1 MYDCSALINRDKETT
16 VFAGKTIF
24 QILSMGGFTMYV
36 LLFCSVLSL
45 GVIIDRVATYWR
57 KSRVTRPAFMDRIKD
72 ELKRK
77 DIARA
82 VEICRDTEAPF
93 AKVVMAGLEKAGRTE
108 KAVGAV
114 MERQIAVE
122 VDKLERLTSVVATIG
137 NVAVYIGLFGT
148 VLGIIRA
155 FRDISAAGSG
165 GMDVVIGGVAEALIT
180 TATGL
185 AVAVP
190 SVILYNWFSRRIE
203 RFQGDMELAASE
215 VSDLIA
221 R

>member
-1 MYDCSALINRDKETT
+1 M
-16 VFAGKTIF
+16 FAGKTLL
-24 QILSMGGFTMYV
+24 QILSMGGFTMYI

-45 GVIIDRVATYWR
+45 GVIIDRLLSYGK
-57 KSRVTRPAFMDRIKD
+57 KSRVKRPVFMDRIRD
-72 ELKRK
+72 ELRRK
-77 DIARA
+77 DMERA
-82 VEICRDTEAPF
+82 LELCRDTEAPF
-93 AKVVMAGLEKAGRTE
+93 AKVVQAGLEKAGRTE
-108 KAVGAV
+108 KTVTGV

-122 VDKLERLTSVVATIG
+122 QGKLEHLTSIVATIG
-137 NVAVYIGLFGT
+137 NIAVYIGLFGT

-155 FRDISAAGSG
+155 FRDISAAGTG

-190 SVILYNWFSRRIE
+190 SVVLFNYFSRRIE
-203 RFQGDMELAASE
+203 RFVADMELAASE
-215 VSDLIA
+215 AAELIG

>member
-1 MYDCSALINRDKETT
+1 M
-16 VFAGKTIF
+16 FAGKNLLE
-24 QILSMGGFTMYV
+24 ILSMGGFTMYI
-36 LLFCSVLSL
+36 LLLCSVLSL
-45 GVIIDRVATYWR
+45 GVIIDRLATYAR
-57 KSRVTRPAFMDRIKD
+57 KARVGRHGFMERIKE

-77 DIARA
+77 DIERA
-82 VEICRDTEAPF
+82 AQICRDTDAPF
-93 AKVVMAGLEKAGRTE
+93 AKVVLAGLEKAGRTE
-108 KAVGAV
+108 KLIGGV

-122 VDKLERLTSVVATIG
+122 VGKLERLTTIVATIG

-148 VLGIIRA
+148 VLGVIRA
-155 FRDISAAGSG
+155 FQDISAAGSG

-190 SVILYNWFSRRIE
+190 SVVLYNYFTRRIE
-203 RFQGDMELAASE
+203 RFVDDMELAASE
-215 VSDLIA
+215 TSELVA

>member
-1 MYDCSALINRDKETT
+1 M
-16 VFAGKTIF
+16 FAGKTLL
-24 QILSMGGFTMYV
+24 QILSMGGFTMYL

-45 GVIIDRVATYWR
+45 GVILDRVASFWK
-57 KSRVTRPAFMDRIKD
+57 KSRVKRPAFMDKIKG
-72 ELKRK
+72 ELRQK
-77 DIARA
+77 DLARA

-93 AKVVMAGLEKAGRTE
+93 AKVVLAGLEKAGRSE
-108 KAVGAV
+108 KLVNGV
-114 MERQIAVE
+114 MERQITVE
-122 VDKLERLTSVVATIG
+122 AGKLERLTSIVATIG
-137 NVAVYIGLFGT
+137 NIAVYIGLFGT

-155 FRDISAAGSG
+155 FNDISLAGTG

-190 SVILYNWFSRRIE
+190 SVVLYNYLSRRIE
-203 RFQGDMELAASE
+203 RFVNDMELAASE
-215 VSDLIA
+215 INDLIA

>member
-1 MYDCSALINRDKETT
+1 M
-16 VFAGKTIF
+16 FAGKTLL

-45 GVIIDRVATYWR
+45 GVIIDRLVSYGK
-57 KSRVTRPAFMDRIKD
+57 KSRVKLPAFMDGIREMIR
-72 ELKRK
+72 KRDFEGAMVK
-77 DIARA
+77 
-82 VEICRDTEAPF
+82 CRETDAPF
-93 AKVVMAGLEKAGRTE
+93 AKVALAGLEKAGRTE
-108 KAVGAV
+108 KLIGNV
-114 MERQIAVE
+114 MERQIAIE
-122 VDKLERLTSVVATIG
+122 VGGLERLTSIVGTIG
-137 NVAVYIGLFGT
+137 NIAVYIGLFGT

-190 SVILYNWFSRRIE
+190 SVILYNYFSKRIE
-203 RFQGDMELAASE
+203 RFETDMELAASE
-215 VSDLIA
+215 VTDMIG